1 MSSSKQEKC
10 PKNERKK
17 LDSITSFQLKWL
29 FYTTLFW
36 GGILAFNL
44 CGEASLLISYGIFC
58 LFFISNGIYKHN
70 IKAFLI
76 FAFVYIVPLFTLR
89 IAGNYN
95 FEASFSVQMLLYSLI
110 LAILIF
116 KKYYRLS
123 ITLCVYIAF
132 YALAIFLGEC
142 RFLGTFYE

>member
-1 MSSSKQEKC
+1 MSSNTQDGQ
-10 PKNERKK
+10 RKK
-17 LDSITSFQLKWL
+17 LDSSTIFQLKWL

-36 GGILAFNL
+36 GGLLAFNL

-70 IKAFLI
+70 TKAFLI
-76 FAFVYIVPLFTLR
+76 FAFVWV
-89 IAGNYN
+89 
-95 FEASFSVQMLLYSLI
+95 FSVYVFSQSHYSFWTCLLAQILLYSLI
-110 LAILIF
+110 LTILIF

-132 YALAIFLGEC
+132 YAMALLLGEYHL
-142 RFLGTFYE
+142 LGSFYK

>member
-1 MSSSKQEKC
+1 MLSGKQEKC

-17 LDSITSFQLKWL
+17 LDSITLFQLKWL

-36 GGILAFNL
+36 GGLLAFNL

-58 LFFISNGIYKHN
+58 LFFISNGFCKHN
-70 IKAFLI
+70 TKAFLI
-76 FAFVYIVPLFTLR
+76 FAFVYIVLLFTLC
-89 IAGNYN
+89 IVGNYN
-95 FEASFSVQMLLYSLI
+95 FMACFSVQMLSYSLI

-142 RFLGTFYE
+142 RFLGTFYK

>member
-1 MSSSKQEKC
+1 M
-10 PKNERKK
+10 
-17 LDSITSFQLKWL
+17 
-29 FYTTLFW
+29 
-36 GGILAFNL
+36 AFNL

-95 FEASFSVQMLLYSLI
+95 FEASFSVQILSYSLI
-110 LAILIF
+110 LTILIF

-123 ITLCVYIAF
+123 ITLCAYIAF
-132 YALAIFLGEC
+132 YALVLLLGEYHL
-142 RFLGTFYE
+142 LGSFYK

>member
-1 MSSSKQEKC
+1 MSSNTQDGQ
-10 PKNERKK
+10 RKK
-17 LDSITSFQLKWL
+17 LDSITIFQLKWL

-76 FAFVYIVPLFTLR
+76 FAFVWV
-89 IAGNYN
+89 
-95 FEASFSVQMLLYSLI
+95 FSVYVFSQSHYSFWTYLLAQILLYSLI
-110 LAILIF
+110 LTILIF

-123 ITLCVYIAF
+123 ITLCAYIAF
-132 YALAIFLGEC
+132 YALVLLLGEYHL
-142 RFLGTFYE
+142 LGSFHK

>member
-1 MSSSKQEKC
+1 MSSNTQDGQ
-10 PKNERKK
+10 RKK
-17 LDSITSFQLKWL
+17 LDSITIFQLKWL

-76 FAFVYIVPLFTLR
+76 FAFVYIVLLFIFGATDYSFM
-89 IAGNYN
+89 AY
-95 FEASFSVQMLLYSLI
+95 FSVQMLLYSLI
-110 LAILIF
+110 LTILIF

-123 ITLCVYIAF
+123 ITLCAYIAF
-132 YALAIFLGEC
+132 YALALLLGEYHL
-142 RFLGTFYE
+142 LGSFYK

>member
-1 MSSSKQEKC
+1 MSSNTQEGQ
-10 PKNERKK
+10 RKK
-17 LDSITSFQLKWL
+17 LDSSTLFQLKWL

-36 GGILAFNL
+36 GGLLAFNL

-70 IKAFLI
+70 TKAFLI
-76 FAFVYIVPLFTLR
+76 FAFVWV
-89 IAGNYN
+89 
-95 FEASFSVQMLLYSLI
+95 FSVYVFSQSHYSFWTCLLAQILSYSLI

-123 ITLCVYIAF
+123 ITLCAYIAF
-132 YALAIFLGEC
+132 YAMALLLGEYHL
-142 RFLGTFYE
+142 LGSFYK

>member
-1 MSSSKQEKC
+1 MSSNTQDGQ
-10 PKNERKK
+10 RKR
-17 LDSITSFQLKWL
+17 LDSITIFQLKWL

-36 GGILAFNL
+36 GGLLAFNL

-76 FAFVYIVPLFTLR
+76 FAFVWV
-89 IAGNYN
+89 
-95 FEASFSVQMLLYSLI
+95 FSVYVFSQSHYSFWTYLLAQILLYSLI

-123 ITLCVYIAF
+123 ITLCAYTAF
-132 YALAIFLGEC
+132 YALVLLLGEYHL
-142 RFLGTFYE
+142 LGSFCK

>member
-1 MSSSKQEKC
+1 MSSNTQEGQ
-10 PKNERKK
+10 RKK

-36 GGILAFNL
+36 GGILVL
-44 CGEASLLISYGIFC
+44 HLRGELPHIFVSYGIFC

-70 IKAFLI
+70 TKAFLI
-76 FAFVYIVPLFTLR
+76 FAFVYIVLLFIFGATDYSFM
-89 IAGNYN
+89 AY
-95 FEASFSVQMLLYSLI
+95 FSVQMLLYSLI
-110 LAILIF
+110 LTILIF

-132 YALAIFLGEC
+132 YAMALLLGEYHL
-142 RFLGTFYE
+142 LGSFYK

>member
-1 MSSSKQEKC
+1 MSSSKQGQC

-36 GGILAFNL
+36 GGLLVFNL
-44 CGEASLLISYGIFC
+44 CGESNLLISYGIFC
-58 LFFISNGIYKHN
+58 LFFISNGFCKYN
-70 IKAFLI
+70 FVAFLI
-76 FAFVYIVPLFTLR
+76 FAFVYVVLLFIFGATDYSFKTYCLAQTL
-89 IAGNYN
+89 
-95 FEASFSVQMLLYSLI
+95 SYSLI

-116 KKYYRLS
+116 KKHYRLS

-142 RFLGTFYE
+142 HLLGTFHK